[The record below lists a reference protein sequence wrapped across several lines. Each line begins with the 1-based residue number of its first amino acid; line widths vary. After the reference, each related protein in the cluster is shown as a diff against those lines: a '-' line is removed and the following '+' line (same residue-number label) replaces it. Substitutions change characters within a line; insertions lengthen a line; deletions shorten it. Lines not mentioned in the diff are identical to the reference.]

1 MSNLIG
7 KIWNRSIR
15 RQLLLGIAL
24 VHAVLM
30 TIFVYDLVSRQRTFL
45 HEQSISNTLSLSQT
59 LASNAVSWILANDVI
74 GLEEVVNSQSQFPDL
89 LYAMILSPDG
99 RVLGH
104 SDRSKVGL
112 YIEDPISC
120 SLIDATP
127 SSQFLIND
135 KTLVDI
141 SSPIFAN
148 EQLIGWARVAIS
160 QKKINEGLQV
170 ITRDGIYYTL
180 FAIVVGSIFAL
191 IMARGLTSGIQ
202 HLVRVSGKIA
212 KGHEE
217 ERITFTRYD
226 EIGQLGHTLNKMLDT
241 IISQKKQTEVAQQAL
256 QKSST
261 HLRTLIETLPDLVWL
276 KDPDG
281 VYLACNP
288 KFERFFGAKEAEIV
302 GKTDYDFVGRE
313 LADFFREKDKA
324 AMAVGG
330 PSVNEEEI
338 TFADDG
344 HRELLE
350 TIKTPMY
357 DSNGSL
363 VGVIGIARDIT
374 ARREMEVRL
383 KQTYKMEAIGTMA
396 GGIAHDFNNIL
407 ATVIGYAELAQD
419 DIPASS
425 PAKAHIEEILI
436 AGLRAKELT
445 HQILTYSRMSRFL
458 QDHVLIDIVSLVK
471 EEIIFQRSVI
481 PTTVEIT
488 TDIDENCGQII
499 GDSMAIH
506 QLMMNI
512 CSNAS
517 HAMQEEEG
525 VLKIALHT
533 VELTQEDL
541 KDEPVQHPPGR
552 YIKLS
557 ISDTGTGIPQELIG
571 RIFDPY
577 FTTREIGKG
586 SGMGLVVVHGIVKDH
601 DAFIHVESQTGRGSV
616 FDVFFPEAGLENVPE
631 QILQ

>member
-1 MSNLIG
+1 
-7 KIWNRSIR
+7 
-15 RQLLLGIAL
+15 
-24 VHAVLM
+24 M

-120 SLIDATP
+120 TLIDAAP
-127 SSQFLIND
+127 SSQFLITD
-135 KTLVDI
+135 KALVDI
-141 SSPIFAN
+141 GSPIFAN

-160 QKKINEGLQV
+160 QKKINDGLQV

-202 HLVRVSGKIA
+202 HLVRVSSKIA

-217 ERITFTRYD
+217 ERISLTRYD
-226 EIGQLGHTLNKMLDT
+226 EIGQLGQTLNKMLDT
-241 IISQKKQTEVAQQAL
+241 IISEKKQTETAQQAL

-288 KFERFFGAKEAEIV
+288 KFERFFGAKESEIV
-302 GKTDYDFVGRE
+302 GKTDYDFVSRE

-357 DSNGSL
+357 DSKGSL

-425 PAKAHIEEILI
+425 PAKAHIEQILI

-458 QDHVLIDIVSLVK
+458 QDHVPIDIVSLVEK
-471 EEIIFQRSVI
+471 EIIFQRSVI
-481 PTTVEIT
+481 PRTVEIT
-488 TDIDENCGQII
+488 SDIDENCGQII

-517 HAMQEEEG
+517 DAMQGEEG
-525 VLKIALHT
+525 TLKIALHT

-541 KDEPVQHPPGR
+541 KNEPVPHPPGM

-557 ISDTGTGIPQELIG
+557 VSDTGTGIPQELIG

-601 DAFIHVESQTGRGSV
+601 DGFIQVESQKGRGSV
-616 FDVFFPEAGLENVPE
+616 FDVFFPKADVKNVPE

>member
-15 RQLLLGIAL
+15 RQLLLGIVL

-120 SLIDATP
+120 SLIDAAP
-127 SSQFLIND
+127 SSQFLITD

-160 QKKINEGLQV
+160 QKKINDGLQV

-191 IMARGLTSGIQ
+191 IVARGLTSGIQ

-488 TDIDENCGQII
+488 SDIDENCGQII

-616 FDVFFPEAGLENVPE
+616 FDVFFPEAGLENVPG